1 MMLMLTI
8 MLACAMKS
16 QGPVIGLAVAVL
28 VGLLM
33 LSGFPLIRDHSPA
46 GVVTAYGAVVAGRTA
61 ALLWP
66 LLTTAI
72 AGALFLAGAVWFFQR
87 GELRRTPTCRI
98 TKARVPAKLKCES
111 GSDWRVADLR
121 TAQVQKI

>member
-1 MMLMLTI
+1 MMLLLTI

-28 VGLLM
+28 VCLLV

-46 GVVTAYGAVVAGRTA
+46 GVVTAYGAVVAGGNA

-72 AGALFLAGAVWFFQR
+72 AGVLLLGAAVWFFQR
-87 GELRRTPTCRI
+87 GEL
-98 TKARVPAKLKCES
+98 
-111 GSDWRVADLR
+111 
-121 TAQVQKI
+121 